1 MDDYIE
7 AAKIIKKDY
16 PNTEFN
22 MIGFIEPT
30 ESHYENELAELEKI
44 GIVYYRGSQKDV
56 KPWIKRAHAIIHPS
70 TYGEGMSNVLLEN
83 ASSGRFLITTDNP
96 GCQETVIDGESGYVY
111 HGGDVAALVKTIET
125 FLNLDNETR
134 KSMGVRGRKYVED
147 NFSREI
153 VVEAYKKKI
162 KNIIG

>member
-1 MDDYIE
+1 
-7 AAKIIKKDY
+7 
-16 PNTEFN
+16 

-30 ESHYENELAELEKI
+30 ENHYEKELDDLQKQ

-56 KPWIKRAHAIIHPS
+56 KPWVKRAHAIIHPS

-96 GCQETVIDGESGYVY
+96 GCQETVVNGESGYIY
-111 HGGDVAALVKTIET
+111 HGGDVDALIKTIKK
-125 FLNLDNETR
+125 FLELDNETR
-134 KSMGVRGRKYVED
+134 KSMGIRGREYVRD

-162 KNIIG
+162 KNIIGGFCE